1 MRVLIC
7 DDAGFIRELIKSA
20 LATLHI
26 FGGFDV
32 VGEAASGPEALELAA
47 QLQPDL
53 IFMDLV
59 LPGMN
64 GLQTTAEILSEVSD
78 VKIIAMSS
86 LNEEWIFEKSLLA
99 GCVSF
104 LPKPFERETI
114 ADCLFASFPEWNER
128 ERKKAHG

>member
-20 LATLHI
+20 LSTLHI
-26 FGGFDV
+26 FGGFEV
-32 VGEAASGPEALELAA
+32 VGEAASGPEALALASELE
-47 QLQPDL
+47 PDL

-64 GLQTTAEILSEVSD
+64 GLQTATEILSEFNQI
-78 VKIIAMSS
+78 KIIAMSS
-86 LNEEWIFEKSLLA
+86 LDQKWIVRKALLA
-99 GCVSF
+99 GCASF

-114 ADCLFASFPEWNER
+114 ADCLFATFPEWNER